1 MKKLQILGIYVLAG
15 VIVLFVVDVI
25 LVVFFGGIKVE
36 FRDFMFRSA
45 TIEFPLVGLLISIF
59 CLLMVKGQG
68 RESLL
73 LIFSL
78 VFAGILGEGILRM
91 VDHPLSKPFVDTT
104 TWQEPSD
111 FLGFTMAPN
120 FEGIGP
126 VSSWVKTNS
135 QGVRDDVEHTWG
147 KDSGT
152 IRILG
157 IGDSFTF
164 GWGVSLEETFLKKLE
179 HTLKQMT
186 GVEIETINA
195 GVPKWDLN
203 HYYVYLKN
211 VGIRY
216 SPDIIVLSYFFND
229 IPRSL
234 QETIPADPEY
244 QTEVRHKGGIFRFSY
259 VFNFLKAQADY
270 LRRKNKLVRVDFL
283 STLEARR
290 PELIQQST
298 RLLLSNAKQA
308 QTRSSFHIL
317 KTLLE
322 KIQAIAQKIN
332 SHLVVMFV
340 PDVAQIHHVEL
351 QYINQVLASLT
362 EEMHIPFADITP
374 VFESV
379 SDPRVF
385 YLWPRDWHTNAKGH
399 EKMAEV
405 LTPLVCHV
413 LQEKNIHC
421 KQTDHLRNGN
431 VNIK

>member
-1 MKKLQILGIYVLAG
+1 MLGIYVLTIT
-15 VIVLFVVDVI
+15 IVLFVVDVI

-36 FRDFMFRSA
+36 FQDFMFRSA
-45 TIEFPLVGLLISIF
+45 TIEFPLVGLLISIY

-78 VFAGILGEGILRM
+78 VFASILGEGILRII
-91 VDHPLSKPFVDTT
+91 DHPLSKPFVDTI
-104 TWQEPSD
+104 TWQEPSNL
-111 FLGFTMAPN
+111 LGFTMAPN

-135 QGVRDDVEHTWG
+135 QGVRDDVEHPRV
-147 KDSGT
+147 KNPGT

-157 IGDSFTF
+157 IGDSFAF

-179 HTLKQMT
+179 QILKKRT

-195 GVPKWDLN
+195 GVPKWGLN

-211 VGIRY
+211 IGIRY

-229 IPRSL
+229 LPHSI
-234 QETIPADPEY
+234 QEAISADPES
-244 QTEVRHKGGIFRFSY
+244 QPEVRHKGGIFRFSY
-259 VFNFLKAQADY
+259 VFNFLKAQADH
-270 LRRKNKLVRVDFL
+270 LRRKNKLARVDFL

-290 PELIQQST
+290 PELIEQAT
-298 RLLLSNAKQA
+298 HMLLSKSTQA
-308 QTRSSFHIL
+308 QSRSSFHIL

-322 KIQAIAQKIN
+322 KIQAIAQKNN
-332 SHLVVMFV
+332 SHLVVIFV
-340 PDVAQIHHVEL
+340 PDVAQTHHPEL

-362 EEMHIPFADITP
+362 QEMHIPFADITP
-374 VFESV
+374 VFESA

-385 YLWPRDWHTNAKGH
+385 YFWPRDWHTNPKGH
-399 EKMAEV
+399 EKMAEA

-413 LQEKNIHC
+413 LQQKNIHC
-421 KQTDHLRNGN
+421 TQTDLLGNGN
-431 VNIK
+431 ESIH

>member
-1 MKKLQILGIYVLAG
+1 MLGIYVLVGA
-15 VIVLFVVDVI
+15 IVLFVVDVI
-25 LVVFFGGIKVE
+25 LVVFFGGIKVG
-36 FRDFMFRSA
+36 FQDFMFRST
-45 TIEFPLVGLLISIF
+45 TIEFPLVGLLISIL
-59 CLLMVKGQG
+59 CLLIVKGQG

-78 VFAGILGEGILRM
+78 VFAGILGEGFLRM
-91 VDHPLSKPFVDTT
+91 VDHPLSKPFVDMN

-111 FLGFTMAPN
+111 ILGFKMAPN

-135 QGVRDDVEHTWG
+135 QGVRDDVEHPWV

-157 IGDSFTF
+157 IGDSFAF

-211 VGIRY
+211 IGIRY
-216 SPDIIVLSYFFND
+216 SPDIILLTYFFND
-229 IPRSL
+229 IPQSI

-244 QTEVRHKGGIFRFSY
+244 HIQVQYKGGLFRSSAL
-259 VFNFLKAQADY
+259 FNFLKSQADH
-270 LRRKNKLVRVDFL
+270 LRRKNKLGRVDFL

-298 RLLLSNAKQA
+298 HLLLSNSNQA

-322 KIQAIAQKIN
+322 KIHTIAQKNN

-340 PDVAQIHHVEL
+340 PDVAQTHHVEL

-362 EEMHIPFADITP
+362 EEMHIPFVDITP

-385 YLWPRDWHTNAKGH
+385 YFWPRDWHTNAKGH
-399 EKMAEV
+399 EKMAGA

-413 LQEKNIHC
+413 LQQKNIPC
-421 KQTDHLRNGN
+421 NQTDHLRNGN

>member
-1 MKKLQILGIYVLAG
+1 MKKLQMLGIYVLAG
-15 VIVLFVVDVI
+15 AIVLFVVDVV
-25 LVVFFGGIKVE
+25 LVVFFGGIKLE
-36 FRDFMFRSA
+36 FQEFMFRST
-45 TIEFPLVGLLISIF
+45 TIEFPLVGLLISIL

-68 RESLL
+68 RECLL

-78 VFAGILGEGILRM
+78 MLAGILGEGILRM
-91 VDHPLSKPFVDTT
+91 VDHPLSKPFVDRN

-111 FLGFTMAPN
+111 ILGFKMAPN

-126 VSSWVKTNS
+126 VGSWVKTNS
-135 QGVRDDVEHTWG
+135 RGIRDDVEHQWAKPPG
-147 KDSGT
+147 R

-157 IGDSFTF
+157 VGDSFAF

-179 HTLKQMT
+179 YKLKQMT
-186 GVEIETINA
+186 GIEIETINA
-195 GVPKWDLN
+195 GVPQWDLN

-211 VGIRY
+211 IGIRY
-216 SPDIIVLSYFFND
+216 SPDIILLTYFFND
-229 IPRSL
+229 IPQFI
-234 QETIPADPEY
+234 QEMIPADPEY
-244 QTEVRHKGGIFRFSY
+244 YRQVEYKGGIFRSSAL
-259 VFNFLKAQADY
+259 FNFFKAQGDH
-270 LRRKNKLVRVDFL
+270 LRRKNKLGRVDFL

-298 RLLLSNAKQA
+298 HLLLSNSNQA

-322 KIQAIAQKIN
+322 KINAIAKKNN
-332 SHLVVMFV
+332 SHLVIMFV
-340 PDVAQIHHVEL
+340 PDVAQTHHVEL

-385 YLWPRDWHTNAKGH
+385 YFWPRDWHTNAKGH
-399 EKMAEV
+399 EKMAEA

-413 LQEKNIHC
+413 LQQKNIPC
-421 KQTDHLRNGN
+421 K
-431 VNIK
+431 

>member
-1 MKKLQILGIYVLAG
+1 MLGVYALAG
-15 VIVLFVVDVI
+15 AIVLFVVDVV

-36 FRDFMFRSA
+36 FQGFLFRSV
-45 TIEFPLVGLLISIF
+45 TIEFPLVGLVIATF
-59 CLLMVKGQG
+59 CFLMVKGQG

-91 VDHPLSKPFVDTT
+91 VDHPLSKPFVDRN

-111 FLGFTMAPN
+111 ILGFTMAPN
-120 FEGIGP
+120 FEGVGP
-126 VSSWVKTNS
+126 VGSWVKTNS
-135 QGVRDDVEHTWG
+135 RGIRDDVEHQWA
-147 KDSGT
+147 KPPGT

-157 IGDSFTF
+157 IGDSFAF

-179 HTLKQMT
+179 HNLTQMT
-186 GVEIETINA
+186 GREIETINA
-195 GVPKWDLN
+195 GGPNWDLN
-203 HYYVYLKN
+203 QYYVYLKN
-211 VGIRY
+211 FGIRY
-216 SPDIIVLSYFFND
+216 SPDIILLTYFFND
-229 IPRSL
+229 IPQFI
-234 QETIPADPEY
+234 QEAIPAEPEY
-244 QTEVRHKGGIFRFSY
+244 TNQVQYKGGIFGSSAL
-259 VFNFLKAQADY
+259 FNFLKAQADH
-270 LRRKNKLVRVDFL
+270 LRRKNKLARVDFL

-298 RLLLSNAKQA
+298 HLLLSNSHQA

-322 KIQAIAQKIN
+322 KIQAIAQKNN
-332 SHLVVMFV
+332 SQLVVMFV
-340 PDVAQIHHVEL
+340 PDVAQTHHVEL

-385 YLWPRDWHTNAKGH
+385 YFWPRDWHTNAKGH
-399 EKMAEV
+399 EKMAEA
-405 LTPLVCHV
+405 LAPLVCHV
-413 LQEKNIHC
+413 LQRKNVQC
-421 KQTDHLRNGN
+421 KQTDHVRNGK
-431 VNIK
+431 VSLK

>member
-1 MKKLQILGIYVLAG
+1 MSWLV
-15 VIVLFVVDVI
+15 VVDVI

-36 FRDFMFRSA
+36 FQDFMFRSV
-45 TIEFPLVGLLISIF
+45 TIEFPLVGLLIAIF

-78 VFAGILGEGILRM
+78 VFAGILGEGILRI
-91 VDHPLSKPFVDTT
+91 VEHPLSKPFVDTT

-111 FLGFTMAPN
+111 SLGFTMAHN

-135 QGVRDDVEHTWG
+135 QGVRDDVEHPWV

-179 HTLKQMT
+179 HTLKKMT

-203 HYYVYLKN
+203 HYYVYLRN
-211 VGIRY
+211 IGIRY
-216 SPDIIVLSYFFND
+216 SPDIIVLTYFFND
-229 IPRSL
+229 IPHSI

-244 QTEVRHKGGIFRFSY
+244 QTGVRQKGGIFRFSY
-259 VFNFLKAQADY
+259 VFNFLKAQADH
-270 LRRKNKLVRVDFL
+270 LRRKNKLARVDFL
-283 STLEARR
+283 STLESRR

-308 QTRSSFHIL
+308 QTRTSFHIL
-317 KTLLE
+317 KTLLR
-322 KIQAIAQKIN
+322 KIQTIAQKHN
-332 SHLVVMFV
+332 SYLVVMFV
-340 PDVAQIHHVEL
+340 PDMAQTHYPEL

-362 EEMHIPFADITP
+362 HEMHIPFADITP

-379 SDPRVF
+379 SDPRIF
-385 YLWPRDWHTNAKGH
+385 YLWPRNWHTNAHGH
-399 EKMAEV
+399 AKMAEA
-405 LTPLVCHV
+405 LTPLVCQV
-413 LQEKNIHC
+413 LQQMNIHC
-421 KQTDHLRNGN
+421 QQIDNLSDNNLEH
-431 VNIK
+431 

>member
-1 MKKLQILGIYVLAG
+1 MKKLQMFGICVLVGA
-15 VIVLFVVDVI
+15 IVLLAVDVI

-36 FRDFMFRSA
+36 FQDFMLRSV
-45 TIEFPLVGLLISIF
+45 TIEFPLVGLLIAIF
-59 CLLMVKGQG
+59 CLLLVKGQG

-73 LIFSL
+73 LLFSL
-78 VFAGILGEGILRM
+78 VFAGILGEGILRI
-91 VDHPLSKPFVDTT
+91 VDHPLSKPFVDVM

-111 FLGFTMAPN
+111 SLGFTMAPN

-135 QGVRDDVEHTWG
+135 QGVRDDVEHSWV
-147 KDSGT
+147 KDPGT

-195 GVPKWDLN
+195 GVPQWDLN

-211 VGIRY
+211 IGIRY
-216 SPDIIVLSYFFND
+216 SPDIIVLTYFFND
-229 IPRSL
+229 IPRSI

-244 QTEVRHKGGIFRFSY
+244 QIGVRKKGGIFGFSY
-259 VFNFLKAQADY
+259 VFNFLKAQADH
-270 LRRKNKLVRVDFL
+270 LRRKNKLARVDFL

-308 QTRSSFHIL
+308 QTRVSFDIL
-317 KTLLE
+317 KTLLK
-322 KIQAIAQKIN
+322 KIQAIAQKNN

-340 PDVAQIHHVEL
+340 PDVAQTHQPEL

-362 EEMHIPFADITP
+362 YEMHIPFADITP

-379 SDPRVF
+379 SDPRIF
-385 YLWPRDWHTNAKGH
+385 YFWPRDWHTNAHGH
-399 EKMAEV
+399 TKMAEA
-405 LTPLVCHV
+405 LTPLLCQV
-413 LQEKNIHC
+413 LQQRNIHC
-421 KQTDHLRNGN
+421 K
-431 VNIK
+431 

>member
-1 MKKLQILGIYVLAG
+1 MKKLQMLGIYVLAG
-15 VIVLFVVDVI
+15 AIVLFVVDVV
-25 LVVFFGGIKVE
+25 LVVFFGGVKLE
-36 FRDFMFRSA
+36 FQGFMFRSA
-45 TIEFPLVGLLISIF
+45 TIEFPFVGLLIAIF

-73 LIFSL
+73 VIFSL
-78 VFAGILGEGILRM
+78 VFAGILGEGLLRI
-91 VDHPLSKPFVDTT
+91 VDHPLSKPFVDRN

-111 FLGFTMAPN
+111 ILGFKMAPN

-126 VSSWVKTNS
+126 VGSWVKTNS
-135 QGVRDDVEHTWG
+135 EGVRDNVEHPWV

-157 IGDSFTF
+157 IGDSFAF

-179 HTLKQMT
+179 YNLKQLT
-186 GVEIETINA
+186 GREIETINA
-195 GVPKWDLN
+195 GVPQWDLN

-211 VGIRY
+211 IGIRY
-216 SPDIIVLSYFFND
+216 SPDIILLTYFFND
-229 IPRSL
+229 IPQFI

-244 QTEVRHKGGIFRFSY
+244 YRQVQYKGGIFRSSAL
-259 VFNFLKAQADY
+259 FNFLKSQADD
-270 LRRKNKLVRVDFL
+270 LRRKNKLGRVDFL

-298 RLLLSNAKQA
+298 HLLLSNSKQA

-317 KTLLE
+317 KRLLE
-322 KIQAIAQKIN
+322 KIQAIVQKNN
-332 SHLVVMFV
+332 SHLLVMFV
-340 PDVAQIHHVEL
+340 PDVAQTHHGEL

-362 EEMHIPFADITP
+362 EEMHIPFVDITP

-385 YLWPRDWHTNAKGH
+385 YFWPRDWHTNAKGH
-399 EKMAEV
+399 EKMAEA

-413 LQEKNIHC
+413 LQQKNISC
-421 KQTDHLRNGN
+421 KQTDHLRNGK
-431 VNIK
+431 VSIE